1 MVPCPEARSHKQ
13 LEVSSVLLLR
23 CAPVDEES
31 KKELC
36 DVLPGS
42 EAASSPCFLLAVL
55 LALQAGWVIPF
66 LWTVGEEHLP
76 LCGLSSKSSLASPQ
90 S

>member
-31 KKELC
+31 RKELC

-42 EAASSPCFLLAVL
+42 EAASSPCFLLAVPEQ
-55 LALQAGWVIPF
+55 AVGTAGWVGYPIS
-66 LWTVGEEHLP
+66 LD
-76 LCGLSSKSSLASPQ
+76 CG
-90 S
+90 

>member
-1 MVPCPEARSHKQ
+1 MFCLAQRQHP
-13 LEVSSVLLLR
+13 
-23 CAPVDEES
+23 AP
-31 KKELC
+31 
-36 DVLPGS
+36 
-42 EAASSPCFLLAVL
+42 ASSLQCLNRL
-55 LALQAGWVIPF
+55 LALQAGWNIPF